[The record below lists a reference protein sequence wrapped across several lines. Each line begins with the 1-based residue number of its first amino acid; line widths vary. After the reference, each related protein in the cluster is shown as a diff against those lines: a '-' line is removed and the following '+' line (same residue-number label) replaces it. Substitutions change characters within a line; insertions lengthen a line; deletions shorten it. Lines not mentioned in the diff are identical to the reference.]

1 MMSEPRNDAQDRDF
15 HRMATELAVSL
26 GVVALLAYWCFS
38 IVRPFLIPLVWG
50 VVLAV
55 ALRPASVRIEHAAGG
70 RRKLGVILLM
80 LVCLGVVL
88 LPTVLLSKSLFDG
101 ARFVASH
108 VEEDRLVVPPA
119 PDRVAQ
125 WPLVGPTVYETWNLA
140 ATNLESVVAQF
151 RPQVRAFGAWLLALA
166 KQAAMAVLVTAVALV
181 IAALLLVRREDASRI
196 AVDVGARIAG
206 EDGARNVRVAGQTI
220 ESVVKGVVGV
230 AAIQAALAA
239 AGLAVAG
246 VPGAGLWALLVL
258 ILAVA
263 QLPPLLVLLP
273 AILYLVAAD
282 ASMVTIVLFTVW
294 SVIVTASDAV
304 LKPLLLG
311 RGSDT
316 PMPVI
321 LIGAIGGLLLHGLIG
336 LFVGAVVFS
345 TGHRLFGQWMQ
356 QGADARPESATK
368 AAPSHGSSSG

>member
-1 MMSEPRNDAQDRDF
+1 MSEARNDEQNADS
-15 HRMATELAVSL
+15 HRRAIEVAVSL
-26 GVVALLAYWCFS
+26 GVVGLLAYWCFS
-38 IVRPFLIPLVWG
+38 IVRPFVIPLVWG

-55 ALRPASVRIEHAAGG
+55 ALRPACVWIERATGG
-70 RRKLGVILLM
+70 RRKLAVILLM
-80 LVCLGVVL
+80 LAALGVVL
-88 LPTVLLSKSLFDG
+88 IPTGLLSKSLLDG
-101 ARFVASH
+101 ARSVASH

-119 PDRVAQ
+119 PGRVAE
-125 WPLVGPTVYETWNLA
+125 WPLVGPKVYETWNLA
-140 ATNLESVVAQF
+140 STSLESVLERF
-151 RPQVRAFGAWLLALA
+151 RPQVKAFGVRLLALA

-181 IAALLLVRREDASRI
+181 IAALLLMRREAASRVALGI
-196 AVDVGARIAG
+196 GARIAG
-206 EDGARNVRVAGQTI
+206 EEGARNVRIAGQTI

-239 AGLAVAG
+239 VGLAVAG
-246 VPGAGLWALLVL
+246 VPGTGLWALLVL

-282 ASMVTIVLFTVW
+282 ASTVTIALFTVW

-311 RGSDT
+311 RGTGT

-345 TGHRLFGQWMQ
+345 TGYRLFGQWMGQ
-356 QGADARPESATK
+356 SAEAPPVPAPDAEPL
-368 AAPSHGSSSG
+368 HGSPSG

>member
-1 MMSEPRNDAQDRDF
+1 MSEARNHVPTMDA
-15 HRMATELAVSL
+15 HRRAIEVAVSL
-26 GVVALLAYWCFS
+26 GVVGLLAYWCFS
-38 IVRPFLIPLVWG
+38 IVRPFVIPLVWG

-55 ALRPASVRIEHAAGG
+55 ALRAACVWIERATGG
-70 RRKLGVILLM
+70 RRKLAVILL
-80 LVCLGVVL
+80 LLAALGVVL
-88 LPTVLLSKSLFDG
+88 IPTGLLSKSLLDG
-101 ARFVASH
+101 ARSVASH

-119 PDRVAQ
+119 PGRVAE
-125 WPLVGPTVYETWNLA
+125 WPLVGPKVYETWNLA
-140 ATNLESVVAQF
+140 STSLQSVLEQF
-151 RPQVRAFGAWLLALA
+151 RPQVKAFGVRLLALA

-181 IAALLLVRREDASRI
+181 IAALLLMRREAASRVALGI
-196 AVDVGARIAG
+196 GARIAG
-206 EDGARNVRVAGQTI
+206 EEGARNVRIAGQTI

-239 AGLAVAG
+239 VGLAVAG
-246 VPGAGLWALLVL
+246 VPGTGVWALLVL

-282 ASMVTIVLFTVW
+282 ASTVTIALFTVW

-311 RGSDT
+311 RGTET

-345 TGHRLFGQWMQ
+345 TGYRLFGQWME
-356 QGADARPESATK
+356 QGADAQPGTIAK
-368 AAPSHGSSSG
+368 AAPSSVSPSD

>member
-1 MMSEPRNDAQDRDF
+1 MSEARNHAQTMDA
-15 HRMATELAVSL
+15 HRRAIEVAVSL
-26 GVVALLAYWCFS
+26 GVVGLLAYWCFS
-38 IVRPFLIPLVWG
+38 IVRPFVIPLVWG

-55 ALRPASVRIEHAAGG
+55 ALRPACVRIERATGG
-70 RRKLGVILLM
+70 RRKLAVILLM
-80 LVCLGVVL
+80 LAALGVVL
-88 LPTVLLSKSLFDG
+88 LPTVLLSKSLLDG
-101 ARFVASH
+101 ARSVASR
-108 VEEDRLVVPPA
+108 VDEDRLGVPPA
-119 PDRVAQ
+119 PDRVAE
-125 WPLVGPTVYETWNLA
+125 WPLVGPKVYETWNLA
-140 ATNLESVVAQF
+140 STSLESVLEQF
-151 RPQVRAFGAWLLALA
+151 RPQVKAFGAWLLALA

-181 IAALLLVRREDASRI
+181 IAALLLMRREQASRV
-196 AVDVGARIAG
+196 AVGVGTRIAG
-206 EDGARNVRVAGQTI
+206 EEGAGNVRLAGQTI

-239 AGLAVAG
+239 VGLAVAG
-246 VPGAGLWALLVL
+246 VPGTGVWALLIL

-273 AILYLVAAD
+273 AILYLVATD
-282 ASMVTIVLFTVW
+282 ASTVTIALFTVW

-311 RGSDT
+311 RGTGT

-345 TGHRLFGQWMQ
+345 TGHRLFGQWMGQ
-356 QGADARPESATK
+356 SAEAPPVPAPGAEPL
-368 AAPSHGSSSG
+368 HGSPSG